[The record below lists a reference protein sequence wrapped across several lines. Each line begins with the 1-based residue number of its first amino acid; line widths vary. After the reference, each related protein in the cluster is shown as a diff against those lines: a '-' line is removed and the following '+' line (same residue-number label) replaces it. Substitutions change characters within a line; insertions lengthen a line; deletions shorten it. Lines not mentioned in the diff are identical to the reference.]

1 MTEDKDLKIDPYMSD
16 CHSFVKN
23 RLGVGAW
30 IPLFAHQIHPITKD
44 DFFLFSAITP
54 KDTIEKVLAQ
64 YEWEITIDSFYP
76 GFVFYRDEKTKKAD
90 YLRFGCEDG
99 IEPILIQRHFYGIKE
114 SFFDLSEEFRHLYNL
129 YHDRHENKYVVILDD
144 GNEDDVVRISDNLVV
159 INARYLKEFL
169 AIKKACLVLYFNI
182 DRFASGQISEMGTD
196 IIREIKKSDK
206 LICEISIS
214 DNPIKPKNGSIF
226 SRMLGK
232 KIITGFPY
240 FHPENFRPGEVNRN
254 SYIEFIIGTDT
265 DGNEI
270 TYTCNESELANYFGK
285 NKGKPYY
292 TTPVF
297 FKREVLEK
305 YFANP
310 EKYSIHD
317 GVLFCGGLWSLR
329 MDNNHDKYVIVM
341 LGDLGHLSLAE
352 QQYWRSYNIR
362 PDEGFSEV
370 GFKRGFLGEF
380 TEPSMKDLKFKSKYS
395 TFQETWKEK
404 YRWEL
409 FLSLDEK
416 DSHNFKRIRIP
427 LKESQSEFDELV
439 LAITKVLI
447 DSINEKKIQELLSSQ
462 IPDEKGIS
470 KLQRL
475 LTEKGMTG
483 FETHIQFLRD
493 LQNLK
498 STTASHRKGSEYDR
512 IAKKWGIGDRRY
524 RDVFSDVLD
533 RSIQLLDYLER
544 VELNA

>member
-1 MTEDKDLKIDPYMSD
+1 MSEKKNQQIDPFMNDWY
-16 CHSFVKN
+16 SFIHEK
-23 RLGVGAW
+23 LGVNTW
-30 IPLFAHQIHPITKD
+30 IPLFTHKVHPKTND
-44 DFFLFSAITP
+44 DFFLFSAIAP
-54 KDTIEKVLAQ
+54 EDSIDKILSQ
-64 YEWEITIDSFYP
+64 YQWEIMIDSFHP
-76 GFVFYRDEKTKKAD
+76 GFIFYRNGKGKKAE
-90 YLRFGCEDG
+90 YLRFGREDG
-99 IEPILIQRHFYGIKE
+99 IEPILIQRHFYGMKNT
-114 SFFDLSEEFRHLYNL
+114 FFDLSEEFRHLYNL
-129 YHDRHENKYVVILDD
+129 YHDRLENKYILILDD
-144 GNEDDVVRISDNLVV
+144 GNEEDVVRISDNLIE

-169 AIKKACLVLYFNI
+169 ALKKAFLVLYFNI
-182 DRFASGQISEMGTD
+182 DRFFSGQFSELGTD
-196 IIREIKKSDK
+196 IISEIKKSDK

-232 KIITGFPY
+232 KIITGFPD

-254 SYIEFIIGTDT
+254 SYIQFIISTDA

-329 MDNNHDKYVIVM
+329 MDNNHQKYVIVM

-362 PDEGFSEV
+362 PDGGFSEV

-380 TEPSMKDLKFKSKYS
+380 TDPSMKDLQFKSKYS

-404 YRWEL
+404 YGWDL

-416 DSHNFKRIRIP
+416 DSHYFKKIRIP

-475 LTEKGMTG
+475 LTEKGLLG
-483 FETHIQFLRD
+483 YETHIQFLRD

-498 STTASHRKGSEYDR
+498 SATASHRKGSEYDR
-512 IAKKWGIGDRRY
+512 IAKKWGIGDIRY
-524 RDVFSDVLD
+524 RDVFSDILD
-533 RSIQLLDYLER
+533 KSIQLLDYLER
-544 VELNA
+544 VKLNV

>member
-1 MTEDKDLKIDPYMSD
+1 
-16 CHSFVKN
+16 
-23 RLGVGAW
+23 
-30 IPLFAHQIHPITKD
+30 
-44 DFFLFSAITP
+44 
-54 KDTIEKVLAQ
+54 
-64 YEWEITIDSFYP
+64 
-76 GFVFYRDEKTKKAD
+76 
-90 YLRFGCEDG
+90 
-99 IEPILIQRHFYGIKE
+99 
-114 SFFDLSEEFRHLYNL
+114 
-129 YHDRHENKYVVILDD
+129 
-144 GNEDDVVRISDNLVV
+144 
-159 INARYLKEFL
+159 
-169 AIKKACLVLYFNI
+169 
-182 DRFASGQISEMGTD
+182 
-196 IIREIKKSDK
+196 
-206 LICEISIS
+206 
-214 DNPIKPKNGSIF
+214 
-226 SRMLGK
+226 MLGK

>member
-1 MTEDKDLKIDPYMSD
+1 MSEKDQQIDPSMND
-16 CHSFVKN
+16 CYSFIKDK
-23 RLGVGAW
+23 LGVGAW
-30 IPLFAHQIHPITKD
+30 IPLFVHEIHPKRKD
-44 DFFLFSAITP
+44 DFFLFSAIAP
-54 KDTIEKVLAQ
+54 EDSIDEILAQ
-64 YEWEITIDSFYP
+64 YQWEIMIDSFSP
-76 GFVFYRDEKTKKAD
+76 GFVFYRNGETKKAD
-90 YLRFGCEDG
+90 YLRFGREDG

-114 SFFDLSEEFRHLYNL
+114 PFFDLSEEFRHLYNL
-129 YHDRHENKYVVILDD
+129 YHDRHENKYVIILDD
-144 GNEDDVVRISDNLVV
+144 GNEEDVVRISDNLIE

-169 AIKKACLVLYFNI
+169 ALKKACLVLYFNI
-182 DRFASGQISEMGTD
+182 DRFVSGQFSEMGTD

-206 LICEISIS
+206 FICEISIS
-214 DNPIKPKNGSIF
+214 DNPIKPKNGGIF

-232 KIITGFPY
+232 KIITGFPD

-285 NKGKPYY
+285 NKGKPNY

-305 YFANP
+305 YYANP
-310 EKYSIHD
+310 EKYSIQD
-317 GVLFCGGLWSLR
+317 GVLFCGGLWLLR
-329 MDNNHDKYVIVM
+329 LDNNHEKYVIVM

-362 PDEGFSEV
+362 PDGGFSEV

-380 TEPSMKDLKFKSKYS
+380 TDPSMKDLQFKSKYS

-404 YRWEL
+404 YGWHL
-409 FLSLDEK
+409 FLPLEEK
-416 DSHNFKRIRIP
+416 DSHYFKKIRIP

-447 DSINEKKIQELLSSQ
+447 DSINERKIQDLLSSRIQ
-462 IPDEKGIS
+462 DEKGIS

-475 LTEKGMTG
+475 LVEKGILDY
-483 FETHIQFLRD
+483 ETHIEFLRD
-493 LQNLK
+493 LQKLK
-498 STTASHRKGSEYDR
+498 STTASHRKGGEYYS

-524 RDVFSDVLD
+524 RDVFSDILE

-544 VELNA
+544 VELNV